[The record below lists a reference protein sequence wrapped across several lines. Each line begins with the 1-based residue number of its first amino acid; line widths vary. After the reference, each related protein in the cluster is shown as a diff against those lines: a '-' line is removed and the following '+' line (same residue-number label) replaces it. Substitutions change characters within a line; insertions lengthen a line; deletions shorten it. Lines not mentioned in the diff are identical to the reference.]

1 MFNSISF
8 KTILKRLLKNPIIIK
23 ILAFLIYLYSALVAM
38 TSRWKLINSKQIE
51 FINHNP
57 AILIGWHARAS
68 MLPCIGRRYISN
80 ELYALASPHQDGQ
93 IIANFLKLFKIK
105 IVSGSTNERST
116 QSALEIMRLLN
127 SQKSIFITP
136 DGPRGPRM
144 RMKKSP
150 IYFASHSGLPIVFIT
165 YSASH
170 AFIINKAWDKTFVP
184 LPFSNG
190 CFAMS
195 DPFYVP
201 SDLKDED
208 IEDYRL
214 KLEDIVNKLS
224 IRCDKEVG
232 REPVLPATPEEIKN
246 KKYPPKEIK
255 GNQ

>member
-1 MFNSISF
+1 MSNSISF
-8 KTILKRLLKNPIIIK
+8 KTITKKLLKNPIVIK
-23 ILAFLIYLYSALVAM
+23 ILAFLIYLYSALVAV
-38 TSRWKLINSKQIE
+38 TSRWKIVNSKQID

-105 IVSGSTNERST
+105 IVCGSTNERST

-127 SQKSIFITP
+127 SKKSIFITP

-150 IYFASHSGLPIVFIT
+150 IYFASHSGLPIIFIT
-165 YSASH
+165 YSASN
-170 AFIINKAWDKTFVP
+170 AFIIKKAWDKTFVP

-190 CFAMS
+190 CFALS

-201 SDLKDED
+201 SDISDDE
-208 IEDYRL
+208 IERYRL
-214 KLEDIVNKLS
+214 ELEEIANKTN
-224 IRCDKEVG
+224 IDCDKKVG
-232 REPVLPATPEEIKN
+232 REPILPATPDEVKT
-246 KKYPPKEIK
+246 KKYRQ
-255 GNQ
+255 GNP